1 METSRKV
8 DFASVQTSFSRLSQV
23 VFLLKIRKFR
33 LELKRE
39 DRARVQ
45 TEMVD

>member
-8 DFASVQTSFSRLSQV
+8 DFASFQTSVSRLSQV

-33 LELKRE
+33 LELNRE